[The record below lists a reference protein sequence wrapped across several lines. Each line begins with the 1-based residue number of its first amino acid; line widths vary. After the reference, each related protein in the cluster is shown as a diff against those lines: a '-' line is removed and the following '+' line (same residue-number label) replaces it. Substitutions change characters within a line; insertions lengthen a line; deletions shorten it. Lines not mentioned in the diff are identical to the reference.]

1 MKPERAETVRRKTA
15 DIQDYFVRYKKRKP
29 SP

>member
-1 MKPERAETVRRKTA
+1 MKPERADTVRRKTE